1 MLNNIYGK
9 PVGDEWDNKRAIQA
23 HLESEKEVLL
33 NLYKS
38 NLINLNIYNWSIN
51 FINKL
56 EVDTWFI

>member
-38 NLINLNIYNWSIN
+38 NLINLFWIYVVI
-51 FINKL
+51 IG
-56 EVDTWFI
+56 